1 MRTPSSAM
9 EAERASRRLG
19 SCVDGSEHDGT
30 VTAGMQSHSAEGDGD
45 PTRHVGAAR
54 ATTTG
59 DASPNEELPSRRPKL
74 STWTSTPW
82 PERYRPWRG
91 RATRTDVALMAAFV
105 AVLVFGLAVRPIKP
119 FLLASQPVLLE
130 VLTGDLLAI
139 GAGAA
144 FARIGEVPLW
154 LVIIAG
160 AAGMAKFDWLT
171 WWAGRQWGEGII
183 QMFTTRERA
192 RRYAERSAKLNP
204 WIVRI
209 AVVVAVLPGVP
220 TPIVYAI
227 AGMAGMRLITF
238 LALDLVSVLVVTGLV
253 AGLGYQL
260 GQNAID
266 VVLLVDRYASLV
278 SLTLIGATFLLPLL
292 RARLRR
298 RHRVST

>member
-1 MRTPSSAM
+1 
-9 EAERASRRLG
+9 
-19 SCVDGSEHDGT
+19 
-30 VTAGMQSHSAEGDGD
+30 
-45 PTRHVGAAR
+45 
-54 ATTTG
+54 
-59 DASPNEELPSRRPKL
+59 
-74 STWTSTPW
+74 
-82 PERYRPWRG
+82 
-91 RATRTDVALMAAFV
+91 MAAFV

-119 FLLASQPVLLE
+119 FLLASHPVMLE

-144 FARIGEVPLW
+144 FARIGEAPLW
-154 LVIIAG
+154 LVVIAG
-160 AAGMAKFDWLT
+160 AVGMAKFDWLT

-192 RRYAERSAKLNP
+192 RRYVERSTKLNP

-298 RHRVST
+298 RHRVIS